1 MLQSGASHLVLCA
14 AVRDYSDLTR
24 RLADLIVQFGA
35 NVQPG
40 QLLGVT
46 SYVGK
51 EALTREIA
59 RSAYGRGA
67 KFVDV
72 WYSDQWIKR
81 ERLIHGDPETFSY
94 IPPWMTDRME
104 HFSGEHAARIALSG
118 PHAPHALDDVPA
130 DRSGLDLLP
139 YLPETGDI
147 VNRRTT
153 NWCVAPSPTAEW
165 AAIVYPDADPDEALD
180 RLWQAIAHV
189 CRLDEEDPV
198 AAWTERMETLKRSAT
213 ALSERRFDAI
223 HLHGPGTDLTVGLFK
238 SSVWHAAEFTTV
250 DGLAHYPN
258 VPSEETFTTPDP
270 VRVDGYVSATLPLEL
285 YGSIIKGLRVEFE
298 GGRVVKIDAAENA
311 ETLRTASTRDDGASR
326 LGELALVDG
335 AGRIGPLHTV
345 FYDTLLDENAA
356 SHIALGSAY
365 AMAVAE
371 EAEKQQI
378 NESKFHI
385 DFMIGSPDLD
395 VDGITA
401 AGERVPV
408 LRQGVWQV

>member
-1 MLQSGASHLVLCA
+1 
-14 AVRDYSDLTR
+14 
-24 RLADLIVQFGA
+24 
-35 NVQPG
+35 
-40 QLLGVT
+40 
-46 SYVGK
+46 
-51 EALTREIA
+51 
-59 RSAYGRGA
+59 
-67 KFVDV
+67 
-72 WYSDQWIKR
+72 
-81 ERLIHGDPETFSY
+81 
-94 IPPWMTDRME
+94 ME

-118 PHAPHALDDVPA
+118 PHAPHALDDVPG

-139 YLPETGDI
+139 YLPGTGEV

-165 AAIVYPDADPDEALD
+165 AAIVYPDAEPDEALD

-189 CRLDEEDPV
+189 CRLDEDDPV
-198 AAWTERMETLKRSAT
+198 AAWRQRMETLKRSAT

-223 HLHGPGTDLTVGLFK
+223 HLNGPGTDLTVGLFK

-250 DGLAHYPN
+250 DDLPHFPN

-270 VRVDGYVSATLPLEL
+270 LRVDGHVSATLPLEL
-285 YGSIIKGLRVEFE
+285 YGSIIRGLRVEFE
-298 GGRVVKIDAAENA
+298 GGRVVKIDADENA
-311 ETLRTASTRDDGASR
+311 ETLRTAITKDDGASR

-365 AMAVAE
+365 AMAVSD
-371 EAEKQQI
+371 EAEKQLI
-378 NESKFHI
+378 NESKIHI
-385 DFMIGSPDLD
+385 DFMIGSPELD

-401 AGERVPV
+401 AGEHVPV
-408 LRQGVWQV
+408 LRQGAWQI